1 MLIVPNVSEDNSD
14 IDGSKS
20 CPLSTATLPLAQPDF
35 DSRTTRGNKG
45 AGVGFVVRKGGS

>member
-20 CPLSTATLPLAQPDF
+20 CPLSTATLLTQPDF